1 MGSRMSPRI
10 MLRPWVVL
18 AKTGRHLLA
27 AMELKKSRTAVVVD
41 SSVYFDRTSRADT
54 CC

>member
-18 AKTGRHLLA
+18 AKTGRHLPA
-27 AMELKKSRTAVVVD
+27 AVELKISRTAVVVD
-41 SSVYFDRTSRADT
+41 SLVASDRTSRADT